1 MKRFLGGT
9 QLNNTATNAT
19 PPRRRRGGRNVL
31 VSGIVLGSVLAM
43 SACGGGDAPDDA
55 TKAAKDEPTVLD
67 VGYSQ
72 GVGYLPTMV
81 AQDEGIFTK
90 HKLKVNLRVVQD
102 VNAAIPGLGKSMHI
116 LGGTPGGL
124 LVAKNAGLKVTAVS
138 GCVED
143 VPSAPLNQVYGAPG
157 YTSYKQFEG
166 KNFGVPG
173 LTGTS
178 YTAVVTQM
186 LTTGVDPKKV
196 NFIVVN
202 FADMYA
208 QLQSGALQGVSTLD
222 PFSAPFKEKKLPYLG
237 DPNFLIANPLL
248 TCTYLANPT
257 WASENKDAIN
267 RFVTALREA
276 DTWIGANQQASN
288 EILAKHAG
296 LKPETIAQISM
307 PSFTFDTG
315 ADLAKQILLWIPA
328 LKNAGVLKEDSTDF
342 TAKDV
347 AFP

>member
-1 MKRFLGGT
+1 MHRFLSGT
-9 QLNNTATNAT
+9 HLMNKARPARA
-19 PPRRRRGGRNVL
+19 PRRHRGKHQAL
-31 VSGIVLGSVLAM
+31 VAGVVLGCLALT
-43 SACGGGDAPDDA
+43 ACSDTPDQEV
-55 TKAAKDEPTVLD
+55 KAADKDAVTTLD

-81 AQDEGIFTK
+81 AQDQGFFTK

-102 VNAAIPGLGKSMHI
+102 VNAAIPGLGRSMHI

-124 LVAKNAGLKVTAVS
+124 LVAKYAGLKVAAVS
-138 GCVED
+138 GCVAD
-143 VPSAPLNQVYGAPG
+143 VPTAPLNQVYGAPG

-186 LTTGVDPKKV
+186 LSTGVDPKKV

-202 FADMYA
+202 FADMFA
-208 QLQSGALQGVSTLD
+208 QLESGALQGVSTLD
-222 PFSAPFKEKKLPYLG
+222 PFSTPFKEKKLPYLG

-257 WASENKDAIN
+257 WAAENKDAVN

-276 DTWIGANQQASN
+276 DTWIASNRQASN

-296 LKPETIAQISM
+296 LKPETIAQIAM
-307 PSFTFDTG
+307 PKFSFDTG
-315 ADLAKQILLWIPA
+315 ADLAKQILIWIPA
-328 LKNAGVLKEDSTDF
+328 LKNAGVLKPDAQF
-342 TAKDV
+342 TAEDV
-347 AFP
+347 VALP